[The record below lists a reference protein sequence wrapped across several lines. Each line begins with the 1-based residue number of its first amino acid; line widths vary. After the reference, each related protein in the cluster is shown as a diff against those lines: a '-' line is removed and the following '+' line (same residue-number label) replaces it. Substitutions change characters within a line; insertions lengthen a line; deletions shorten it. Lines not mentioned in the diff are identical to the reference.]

1 MTDRTD
7 IVVIGAGVAGLVAA
21 ASAAVEGRRVSVLD
35 AHPVG
40 GRARSTVQQGFTLN
54 LGAHAL
60 YRKGAFAR
68 KLARLGITP
77 SGHPPAV
84 DKGCVVRGGE
94 LHRLPVG
101 AASLMTTSALK
112 GRSRV
117 AAATMFARSA
127 SSQASAAAS
136 SARAG
141 LSAGVSA
148 GSGSRTISG

>member
-60 YRKGAFAR
+60 YRE
-68 KLARLGITP
+68 
-77 SGHPPAV
+77 S
-84 DKGCVVRGGE
+84 
-94 LHRLPVG
+94 
-101 AASLMTTSALK
+101 
-112 GRSRV
+112 
-117 AAATMFARSA
+117 
-127 SSQASAAAS
+127 
-136 SARAG
+136 
-141 LSAGVSA
+141 
-148 GSGSRTISG
+148 